1 MDTTIDQVERAV
13 PVTVIGLTGEL
24 DASNYLD
31 LIGVARTAYQ
41 GGTRHVVVDLINL
54 TYMGSSGLV
63 ALYAIGQVM
72 AGREPPDPEE
82 GWGAFHSL
90 ASDVESGTKS
100 ANVKLVG
107 PQPSVDRVL
116 ERTGLR
122 HFYEVHPDR
131 DSAIAS
137 FLASAS

>member
-1 MDTTIDQVERAV
+1 MDTTIDQVQGTV

-31 LIGVARTAYQ
+31 LIDVARTAYGE
-41 GGTRHVVVDLINL
+41 GGRHVVVDLTGL

-72 AGREPPDPEE
+72 AGREAPDPEE

-90 ASDVESGTKS
+90 SSDVESGAKS
-100 ANVKLVG
+100 PNVKLVG
-107 PQPSVDRVL
+107 PQPSVNRVL

-122 HFYEVHPDR
+122 HFYEVLPDR
-131 DSAIAS
+131 
-137 FLASAS
+137 ASAVAAFQPNAS